1 MARRMKIHGLMLT
14 KFDLEAEHF
23 LHWMQFIEYC
33 WNHLDYLLN
42 LMRHSVFE
50 RKGLCFEDC

>member
-1 MARRMKIHGLMLT
+1 MLT